1 MTHPRPPPH
10 PRGRS
15 WRETSCPYGQGLG
28 SRLGEMDRPTVQQVY
43 QCRQLGATRRF
54 HRSARTLCQRRETP
68 SAAGDLR
75 GVRQTEEMRSVFV
88 RLAVT
93 SEPSLRTMS
102 AASITAFRVF
112 LSVCFLSSRRS
123 VCQHF
128 LRHLADPGG
137 NDRLRNSI
145 AASLPPDRPKLRRE
159 GRVLDAAPVCGRSH
173 LLLALTT
180 VPHIS
185 SAASAPTSSPP
196 PRFAST
202 TMGTAST
209 SWPSAASPPPNWTT
223 GFSIAPRP
231 NGCARAAPKSLP
243 SALRRSGTVA
253 ATAPAPV
260 HRAEPGSRA
269 ALPALGR
276 ANRVLADVGVRPPR
290 AGSGA
295 L

>member
-1 MTHPRPPPH
+1 MTHPRPPPQ

-28 SRLGEMDRPTVQQVY
+28 SRLGEVDRPTVQQVY
-43 QCRQLGATRRF
+43 QCRQFGATRRF

-93 SEPSLRTMS
+93 SEPSSRTIS

-137 NDRLRNSI
+137 NDRLRNPI
-145 AASLPPDRPKLRRE
+145 AASLPPDRPRLRRE
-159 GRVLDAAPVCGRSH
+159 GRVLDAAPVCSRSH

-185 SAASAPTSSPP
+185 SAGSAPILL
-196 PRFAST
+196 
-202 TMGTAST
+202 
-209 SWPSAASPPPNWTT
+209 SAATACVNDH
-223 GFSIAPRP
+223 GYGQYQLAKRGIASIELDD
-231 NGCARAAPKSLP
+231 GLLDCAAPERLRS
-243 SALRRSGTVA
+243 SCAEITAGRIEALRRRG
-253 ATAPAPV
+253 
-260 HRAEPGSRA
+260 
-269 ALPALGR
+269 
-276 ANRVLADVGVRPPR
+276 
-290 AGSGA
+290 
-295 L
+295 